1 MIRHDIYNCNAK
13 IVLQGEENKMLK
25 IYNDGHRIT
34 AAICCDIDHHAAREL
49 RLLLEELI
57 CTSRPETLIVD
68 LEQVSFMDSSGIGLI
83 MGRYKKLVPMEG
95 EIYVCNMGISVQRIF
110 KLSGLFKI
118 TKHSFQIDRIVN
130 EEVTYE

>member
-1 MIRHDIYNCNAK
+1 MHIEFSSDKTKLTARFF
-13 IVLQGEENKMLK
+13 GEL
-25 IYNDGHRIT
+25 
-34 AAICCDIDHHAAREL
+34 DHHSAAEARERTDDML
-49 RLLLEELI
+49 SIGIYHSLVL
-57 CTSRPETLIVD
+57 D
-68 LEQVSFMDSSGIGLI
+68 LTGLDFMDSSGIGLI